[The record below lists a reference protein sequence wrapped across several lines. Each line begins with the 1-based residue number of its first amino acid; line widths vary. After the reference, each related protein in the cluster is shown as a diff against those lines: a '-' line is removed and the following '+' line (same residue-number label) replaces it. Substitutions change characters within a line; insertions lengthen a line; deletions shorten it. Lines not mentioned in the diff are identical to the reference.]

1 MRFNLYDKV
10 TVISTGKRGEVTAM
24 ESTSKKYAVWIDDKP
39 GGWFREDELFPT
51 GVTSAFLEAA
61 NIEATPHKGYI
72 DEALAVVR
80 GNREGVY
87 GRPDANFQTIAALW
101 STWLSMRLRHG
112 VKLDAADVGH
122 LMILMKS
129 ARIANSPTHRDSHV
143 DIAGYLDCI
152 DTIHQLAAS
161 D

>member
-1 MRFNLYDKV
+1 MKYKIGDKV
-10 TVISTGKRGEVTAM
+10 TRPFSQVGGEITQIEALGKAPYLVRWDDGEILWRM
-24 ESTSKKYAVWIDDKP
+24 
-39 GGWFREDELFPT
+39 EDEL
-51 GVTSAFLEAA
+51 ADAA
-61 NIEATPHKGYI
+61 PLKGYI

-101 STWLSMRLRHG
+101 STWLSMRLRHDI
-112 VKLDAADVGH
+112 KLDAADVGH